1 MRVKILKELLDQW
14 LSKNNVTSEQLAQH
28 IHDLV
33 DEKLKGLEA
42 RLVAAIDDKLGEL
55 GHHNAAAPTSDTP

>member
-1 MRVKILKELLDQW
+1 VKILKELLDQW
-14 LSKNNVTSEQLAQH
+14 LAKNGTVVTEQVAQH

-55 GHHNAAAPTSDTP
+55 RDHADPPTDTT

>member
-1 MRVKILKELLDQW
+1 V
-14 LSKNNVTSEQLAQH
+14 VTEQVAQH

-55 GHHNAAAPTSDTP
+55 RDHADPPTDTT